1 MGFWMVK
8 SQNWL
13 RLDHLCTGKYIL
25 NHSNISFS
33 IRFFF
38 EKKNLFFAL
47 NRKIAR
53 SNIISH
59 LKSKFNTLTNQ
70 SSIENAVHW
79 DEIDKLWQSMI
90 LRDHRQVWVCFNILW
105 RCGTLAVHTFQCRVR
120 WNLCAE
126 ENSIWKKKCNQ
137 INEIFVPV
145 KIRMLLICWRH
156 EIST

>member
-33 IRFFF
+33 IRFFE
-38 EKKNLFFAL
+38 EKKTFSSHWIGKLLGRISYHISNRNLTHSQIKVQLKMLFIEMKLTNYDRAWYCVITVKFEYVSIFHDAEV
-47 NRKIAR
+47 R
-53 SNIISH
+53 SCTYISVSCAM
-59 LKSKFNTLTNQ
+59 KSLCGRKFNL
-70 SSIENAVHW
+70 
-79 DEIDKLWQSMI
+79 
-90 LRDHRQVWVCFNILW
+90 
-105 RCGTLAVHTFQCRVR
+105 
-120 WNLCAE
+120 
-126 ENSIWKKKCNQ
+126 KKKCNQ